1 MKKIILLCLIAALVF
16 SLVSCVKEAAP
27 DPDGNNRNDNTV
39 VSDIGDG
46 DGDTSTDADVDG
58 DKTAVSARVVAL
70 ADGRAVEIGASAD
83 GVLAALGEYV
93 DVYEAPSCVHE
104 GYDRFYTYDGF
115 SVTTSAGEGGDI
127 VTELLI
133 ETSGCTLANGITVGS
148 SVDEVI
154 AAYGEDYTE
163 SFGAMKYE
171 FDGMT
176 LTVVTDG
183 TSVTSVMFS
192 LN

>member
-16 SLVSCVKEAAP
+16 SLASCVKEDAP
-27 DPDGNNRNDNTV
+27 DSDGNNKNDNTV
-39 VSDIGDG
+39 VSGIGEGDG
-46 DGDTSTDADVDG
+46 DANADT
-58 DKTAVSARVVAL
+58 DKTAVNERVVAL
-70 ADGRAVEIGASAD
+70 ADGRAVELGSAAD
-83 GVLAALGEYV
+83 KAFALLGDY
-93 DVYEAPSCVHE
+93 DDMYEAPSCVHE

-127 VTELLI
+127 VTEFLI
-133 ETSGCTLANGITVGS
+133 ESSACVLSNGITVGS
-148 SVDEVI
+148 SAEDVT

-192 LN
+192 LD